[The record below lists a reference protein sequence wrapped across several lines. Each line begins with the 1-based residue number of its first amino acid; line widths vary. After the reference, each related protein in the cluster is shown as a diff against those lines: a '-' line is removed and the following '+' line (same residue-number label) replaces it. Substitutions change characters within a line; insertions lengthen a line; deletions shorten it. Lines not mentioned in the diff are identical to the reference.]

1 MHAQALH
8 LSVNFGLYRK
18 YNSGLAWLGLLTTS
32 LVYAIA
38 YSALQAVARPVY
50 DESGA
55 LVDGG
60 GDLNLGGVTS
70 YYHDLIW
77 LAAAVQVGS
86 LLSRRAWWLFL
97 VVSALLRAGTTHAAS
112 LSLYSWAVEGF

>member
-1 MHAQALH
+1 MHVQALH
-8 LSVNFGLYRK
+8 LVVNFGLFRK
-18 YNSGLAWLGLLTTS
+18 YNSGFAWFGLLTTS

-38 YSALQAVARPVY
+38 YSALQSVARPVY

-77 LAAAVQVGS
+77 LAAAVQIGS

-97 VVSALLRAGTTHAAS
+97 VVSALLHAGTTHAAS
-112 LSLYSWAVEGF
+112 LSL